1 MNDLA
6 DRLTNTQREQRWPN
20 RRPLDAASLIVLDTR
35 AGTPHVLM
43 GRRRPD
49 LKFMPG
55 KYVFPGGRVDRG
67 DGSAPVA
74 APLKPETEA
83 RLLRHMKGRP
93 TTRRAKALA
102 MAAVR
107 ETYEETG
114 LLIGSPGEADTTRYG
129 DDWAEFL
136 GHGVLPRLD
145 RLSYVLRAITPPRR
159 PRRFDTRFFAVTGED
174 IADELPEH
182 LRPSEELDALKWIAL
197 DEAATL
203 DIPTITGVVLD
214 ELKARINGPG
224 GLTSRGKIPFYHVI
238 RGKFVRE
245 LL

>member
-6 DRLTNTQREQRWPN
+6 EQLTNTKREQLWPN
-20 RRPLDAASLIVLDTR
+20 RKPIDAASLIVLDSR
-35 AGTPHVLM
+35 AGIPHVLM
-43 GRRRPD
+43 GRRRHD

-83 RLLRHMKGRP
+83 QLLRDMKGRP
-93 TTRRAKALA
+93 TARRAKALA

-114 LLIGSPGEADTTRYG
+114 LLIGSAGETDPRRYA

-174 IADELPEH
+174 IAEELPEH
-182 LRPSEELDALKWIAL
+182 LRPSEELEALRWIAL
-197 DEAATL
+197 EEAGTL
-203 DIPTITGVVLD
+203 DIPAITNVVLE
-214 ELKARINGPG
+214 ELKTRIKAPG
-224 GLTSRGKIPFYHVI
+224 GLAAEQEIPFYHVV
-238 RGKFVRE
+238 RGKFIRE